1 MGVTLLGVKAGE
13 IKRDKDHFAVTI
25 IDHPGLRTTTYRNPF
40 IHYLVDTLLWHHEKY
55 GEFCLYKY
63 TLKIIS

>member
-40 IHYLVDTLLWHHEKY
+40 PGPVLLTHI
-55 GEFCLYKY
+55 YKMMM
-63 TLKIIS
+63 LLLALI

>member
-25 IDHPGLRTTTYRNPF
+25 IDHPQLRTTTYRNPF
-40 IHYLVDTLLWHHEKY
+40 IHYLVDTLLWPH
-55 GEFCLYKY
+55 
-63 TLKIIS
+63 